1 MLNMPNA
8 TESVRVGDR
17 GVGDDESGGWMVM
30 EKKLLLGEVLCERW
44 VDVEGLGV
52 TGVTRTLAL
61 RKRLTR

>member
-1 MLNMPNA
+1 
-8 TESVRVGDR
+8 VGDR